1 MTERSVEHASFTL
14 ERRYEVPPAK
24 VFEAWADPAA
34 KARWFSGPEEW
45 DVAPHRLDFRVGGR
59 EVHSGTLKGG
69 GPIHTYRAIYWDIVP
84 NQRIVYTYEMLM
96 DETRVSVSLA
106 TIELKPDGGH
116 TLLIL
121 TEAGAFFDG
130 LDSPTRRE
138 QGMGSLLDAL
148 ARALEGDAQTG

>member
-45 DVAPHRLDFRVGGR
+45 DVTRHKLDFRVGGR
-59 EVHSGTLKGG
+59 EVHSGTLRGG
-69 GPIHTYRAIYWDIVP
+69 GLIHTYTAIYWDIVP

-96 DETRVSVSLA
+96 HETRVSVSLT
-106 TIELKPDGGH
+106 TIELKLEGGH

-130 LDSPTRRE
+130 LDSPTRRG

-148 ARALEGDAQTG
+148 ARSLEGDARTG